1 MFLLFLATV
10 RADDS
15 TNTTDISSANLTE
28 IYAQVKY
35 LRRELEA
42 LIDEIKQI
50 VKTEVADE
58 EDDDEEYVQ
67 IPVRYLRQAK
77 ARPMKLI
84 EQTSNYPYG
93 YPPSYFRNAK
103 KQRNFLAVRQ
113 NRMV

>member
-1 MFLLFLATV
+1 MFLLFLAVV

-15 TNTTDISSANLTE
+15 TNTTDTSSVNLTE

-35 LRRELEA
+35 LRRELET

-50 VKTEVADE
+50 VETEVADGE
-58 EDDDEEYVQ
+58 DDEEYVQ
-67 IPVRYLRQAK
+67 IPVRYLRRFK
-77 ARPMKLI
+77 TRPMKQI